1 MKYDFDQII
10 DRSNNYSAKYDEM
23 DVKFGRRDLLP
34 MWIADMDLPTA
45 KPILDAIR
53 DRAEQGIFGY
63 TSRPEAYYGNMM
75 GWYKRRYDWDIKR
88 EWIIHSPG
96 VVTTLNILAREF
108 TRPGENIIIQPPVYY
123 PFFDT
128 VRENDRE
135 LRYNPLKRVGD
146 QYYMD
151 YEDLENKI
159 DGNTKYLML
168 CNPHNPVGRVWTK
181 EELVR
186 LGEICIRK
194 GVKVI
199 TDEIHGDMVYEN
211 WKYTPFASISEEF
224 ARNTITCLS
233 ATKTFNIAGLQAS
246 FAIFPDRKDF
256 ERFEKLLGIFDIKRN
271 NCFSLVAIDAAYR
284 EGEDWLV
291 QLLEYLN
298 GNIEFAIEYCRTNM
312 PVIKPNRPEGTYLV
326 WLDCRELGMTDKQLN
341 AFMIDNAGVA
351 MDGGVWFGEE
361 GSGFVRMNIACP
373 RALVREG
380 LEKIKKALEGINN
393 ELEVKR

>member
-1 MKYDFDQII
+1 MKYDFNQII

-45 KPILDAIR
+45 KPVLDAIR
-53 DRAEQGIFGY
+53 NRAEQGVFGY
-63 TSRPEAYYGNMM
+63 TSRPETYYGNMRA
-75 GWYKRRYDWDIKR
+75 WYKRRYDWDIKK

-96 VVTTLNILAREF
+96 VVTTLNILVREF
-108 TRPGENIIIQPPVYY
+108 TKPGENIIIQPPVYY
-123 PFFDT
+123 PFFDA

-146 QYYMD
+146 QYFMD
-151 YEDLENKI
+151 YEDLEGKI
-159 DGNTKYLML
+159 DGRTKYLML
-168 CNPHNPVGRVWTK
+168 CNPHNPVGRVWTR

-199 TDEIHGDMVYEN
+199 ADEIHGDMVYGN
-211 WKYTPFASISEEF
+211 RKFIPYASISEEF
-224 ARNTITCLS
+224 AQNSITCLS

-256 ERFEKLLGIFDIKRN
+256 EKFERLLGIFDIKRN

-284 EGEDWLV
+284 EGEDWLL

-298 GNIEFAIEYCRTNM
+298 GNIEFAVDYCRSNM
-312 PVIKPNRPEGTYLV
+312 PAIKPNQPEGTYLI
-326 WLDCRELGMTDKQLN
+326 WLDCRELGINDQQLN
-341 AFMIDNAGVA
+341 DFMVNKAGVA
-351 MDGGVWFGEE
+351 LDGGIWFGKE

-373 RALVREG
+373 RAVVREG
-380 LEKIKKALEGINN
+380 LEKIKKALEGANN
-393 ELEVKR
+393 VLEVKR